1 MKIFKIFNF
10 ALMKKLGG
18 YFLSPNFFAMGP
30 LWRQN
35 SPKIRKQHMENRVP
49 NERVEQNL

>member
-1 MKIFKIFNF
+1 MKFVKFFNL

-35 SPKIRKQHMENRVP
+35 SLKILRQHMENRVP